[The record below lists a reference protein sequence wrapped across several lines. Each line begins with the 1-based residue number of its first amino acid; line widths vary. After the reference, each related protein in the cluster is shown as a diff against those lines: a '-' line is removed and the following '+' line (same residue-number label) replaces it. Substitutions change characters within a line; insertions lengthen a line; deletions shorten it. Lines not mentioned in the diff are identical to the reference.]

1 MGKTLNL
8 TKAELAAKELL
19 LNLGLDL
26 KDPNYEGTPK
36 RMVEVLAEF
45 TSSLREESES
55 ELEKHFRVLFPK
67 HNGRRVEYKGMLV
80 QSPIRVYSLCSHHML
95 PVIYDIAFA
104 YIPKKGEQIGFSKIV
119 RILRHIAKRPMNQ
132 EDFTQEAVDLFY
144 KRLKPQGLAIV
155 VSGVHLCMKMRG
167 VHCEAVNKTSA
178 VKGDFK
184 NYERTR
190 DEFLALATNFNH
202 PL

>member
-1 MGKTLNL
+1 MKKLDL

-19 LNLGLDL
+19 LSLGMDL
-26 KDPNYEGTPK
+26 RDPNYKETPR

-45 TSSLREESES
+45 TSSLREESKS
-55 ELEKHFRVLFPK
+55 ELEEYFNTLFPK
-67 HNGRRVEYKGMLV
+67 HNGRRVQYKGMLV

-95 PVIYDIAFA
+95 PIIYDIAFA

-119 RILRHIAKRPMNQ
+119 RILRYIAKRPMNQ
-132 EDFTQEAVDLFY
+132 EDFTQEAIDLFY
-144 KRLKPQGLAIV
+144 RKLQPQGLAIV

-167 VHCEAVNKTSA
+167 VHSETINKTSA

-184 NYERTR
+184 DYERTR
-190 DEFLALATNFNH
+190 DEFLTLATNFNH